1 MRNKMKAIAFGNGVV
16 NVMGAKRNDI
26 EIYLKEIRHF
36 QGLTEDDE
44 LDLATKIQNGDRK
57 AEEKMIKA
65 NLRLVVTLANC
76 YGTIMPLEDLI
87 QNGNIGLIYAVRKFD
102 PAKGLRFVTLA
113 TWMIRK
119 YILLGI
125 INESRVVRRPMDEQ
139 TELST
144 AESLDEPAYGED
156 DDIAKSDL
164 LVGDIWVNNDLDSLA
179 TDLARVMKATLDE
192 RAITIVCKVMG
203 IGEQPMFMDSIAKEL
218 NIGKE
223 RVRQIFQESL
233 ATLRKDARAPKLLAN
248 YRG

>member
-44 LDLATKIQNGDRK
+44 LDLAAKIQNGDRK

-125 INESRVVRRPMDEQ
+125 INESRVVRRPVDEQ
-139 TELST
+139 GDLNQS
-144 AESLDEPAYGED
+144 ESLDEPAYGED

-179 TDLARVMKATLDE
+179 TDLARVMTKVLDE
-192 RAITIVCKVMG
+192 RAIKVVCKTLG
-203 IGEQPMFMDSIAKEL
+203 IGEQPMFRDAIAKQL
-218 NIGKE
+218 GIGQE
-223 RVRQIFQESL
+223 RVRQIYCESIE
-233 ATLRKDARAPKLLAN
+233 TLRKDARASKLLAN

>member
-1 MRNKMKAIAFGNGVV
+1 MRKKMKTIAFGNGVV

-44 LDLATKIQNGDRK
+44 LDLAAKIQNGDRK

-125 INESRVVRRPMDEQ
+125 INESRIVRRPMDEQ
-139 TELST
+139 GDLNQS
-144 AESLDEPAYGED
+144 ESLDEPAYGED

-179 TDLARVMKATLDE
+179 CDLARVMKATLDE

-233 ATLRKDARAPKLLAN
+233 ATLRKDARASKLLAN